1 MKVRLIRKPEFTLLH
16 HVQIKT
22 WWWPFWRDI
31 ASDDLYRCEKIVE
44 NIVTRGKPH
53 DLIKEVKVK

>member
-1 MKVRLIRKPEFTLLH
+1 MKVRIIKKPEFTQLH

-22 WWWPFWRDI
+22 WWWPFWRDV
-31 ASDDLYRCEKIVE
+31 AYEDLRRCEKIIE
-44 NIVTRGKPH
+44 NIVTHGKPH